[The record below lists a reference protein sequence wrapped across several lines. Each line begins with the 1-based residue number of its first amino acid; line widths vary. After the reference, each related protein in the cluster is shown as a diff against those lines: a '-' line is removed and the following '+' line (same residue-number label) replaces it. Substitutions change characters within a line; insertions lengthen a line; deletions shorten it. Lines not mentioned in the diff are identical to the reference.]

1 MAKIKKGS
9 IVIPKIG
16 VHKGEKHTVIHD
28 FGNGTYN
35 IQPMGFRNKYHLGAA
50 GAKASDL
57 KLVKED
63 KDIGHQDDEPNMLKS
78 TALEIMEYG
87 KKLMDKLDK

>member
-57 KLVKED
+57 KYLPSRWWTKHVKVNCIRNNGVWQE
-63 KDIGHQDDEPNMLKS
+63 
-78 TALEIMEYG
+78 TYG
-87 KKLMDKLDK
+87 